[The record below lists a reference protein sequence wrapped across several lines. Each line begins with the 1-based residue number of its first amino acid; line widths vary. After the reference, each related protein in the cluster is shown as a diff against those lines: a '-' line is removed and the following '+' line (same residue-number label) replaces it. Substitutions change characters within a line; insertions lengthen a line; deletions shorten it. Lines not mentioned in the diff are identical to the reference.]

1 MREELTQE
9 YGKVEKD
16 YARVYES
23 LVKVT
28 EEAKTSRNLEELA
41 DVAFIT
47 RELARKFDDLRK
59 ESNRLSELSQ
69 RKCVACWVLLGERA
83 PEKIQT
89 QLVTTKAD
97 IKFAPQLPKKD
108 SPEYAGLMQYFGVPL
123 QSAGLVSFHWP
134 NIAEWISEKLAT
146 GQQVPK
152 ELQVSETPIHRLT
165 PMRGTG
171 LLKEVEVKVEEP
183 KPVNFLWN
191 SFVKGAVK

>member
-28 EEAKTSRNLEELA
+28 EEAKTSRSLEELA

-69 RKCVACWVLLGERA
+69 RKCVACWVLLG
-83 PEKIQT
+83 
-89 QLVTTKAD
+89 
-97 IKFAPQLPKKD
+97 
-108 SPEYAGLMQYFGVPL
+108 
-123 QSAGLVSFHWP
+123 
-134 NIAEWISEKLAT
+134 
-146 GQQVPK
+146 
-152 ELQVSETPIHRLT
+152 
-165 PMRGTG
+165 
-171 LLKEVEVKVEEP
+171 
-183 KPVNFLWN
+183 
-191 SFVKGAVK
+191 